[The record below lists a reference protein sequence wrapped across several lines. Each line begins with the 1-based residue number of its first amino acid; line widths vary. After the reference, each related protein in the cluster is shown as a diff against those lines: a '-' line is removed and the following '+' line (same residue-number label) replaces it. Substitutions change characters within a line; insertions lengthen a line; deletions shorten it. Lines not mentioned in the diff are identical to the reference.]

1 MTKQQKIF
9 ASLAIVSYLSII
21 LMGQMIGVPFLF
33 WLLFNLF
40 NFGEV
45 DQLLAVLG
53 VVGLGLIVKYSTA
66 ERTLKIVL
74 LDGLCF
80 LLLATP
86 ISGRLLT
93 VPIDKFNYA
102 AFTIPLSLFIVC
114 YFVSLLFA
122 YRQYAKTRFDLG

>member
-1 MTKQQKIF
+1 MMKQQKIF
-9 ASLAIVSYLSII
+9 ASIAVVSYLSII

-45 DQLLAVLG
+45 DQLLAVLS
-53 VVGLGLIVKYSTA
+53 VIGLGLIAKYSAA
-66 ERTLKIVL
+66 ERTLKIVI
-74 LDGLCF
+74 LDVLCF

-86 ISGRLLT
+86 ISGCLLT
-93 VPIDKFNYA
+93 VPVEKFNYA
-102 AFTIPLSLFIVC
+102 AFTIPLSLFIVS

-122 YRQYAKTRFDLG
+122 CRQYTKTRFDVG